1 MPNDKAPVAV
11 VPTEIKD
18 RSVQLHGNALARRLF
33 NATGWQIKFTG
44 LPSRQGVAI
53 VYPHTSNWDF
63 PVGLLA
69 KWALGF
75 PASFWSKDSL
85 FKVPLFGA
93 WMRWVGGISVDR
105 KSPRGLVEQMVER
118 LTLAKERDQ
127 FLWLVIAPEGTRG
140 YREHWRSGFYR
151 LAHQAD
157 VPLAMVY
164 FDYEE
169 KVIGFERF
177 IRLSGDTDNDM
188 AVIAEYLSS
197 RRGKRPELAGP
208 VRLPPAK
215 EVKP

>member
-1 MPNDKAPVAV
+1 MV
-11 VPTEIKD
+11 VIPTEIKD

-44 LPSRQGVAI
+44 LPSRQGIAI

-93 WMRWVGGISVDR
+93 WLRWVGGISVDR

-118 LTLAKERDQ
+118 VKLAKERDQ

-140 YREHWRSGFYR
+140 YQEHWRSGFYR

-157 VPLAMVY
+157 VPLAMV
-164 FDYEE
+164 
-169 KVIGFERF
+169 
-177 IRLSGDTDNDM
+177 
-188 AVIAEYLSS
+188 
-197 RRGKRPELAGP
+197 
-208 VRLPPAK
+208 
-215 EVKP
+215 